1 MRISLLIPAIV
12 VATLFVMP
20 AHAGL
25 MLDVNGTPNN
35 ATITASVTND
45 DSFTFDLQTGTLL
58 LFLQPNIFETEVHI
72 EGPNGDV
79 NPWIIRGPSDGSY
92 LNVVR
97 ISTGDFSP
105 YTLDKNNPIT
115 SSSNVTLG
123 DITSLAAFD
132 GVSSFMQ
139 VISGGTGPDT
149 FVNLNYNIVP
159 EVVPEPSSALLL
171 GIGALACLVRRRQRT
186 QVA

>member
-1 MRISLLIPAIV
+1 MRISLLIPAVV
-12 VATLFVMP
+12 VAALFIMP

-45 DSFTFDLQTGTLL
+45 DSFSFFAGNGTLL
-58 LFLQPNIFETEVHI
+58 LFLSPNTFETDVFI
-72 EGPNGDV
+72 EGPNGNV

-92 LNVVR
+92 LNAVR
-97 ISTGDFSP
+97 ISTGDGST

-139 VISGGTGPDT
+139 VLNGTGPNT
-149 FVNLNYNIVP
+149 FVNLNYNVVP
-159 EVVPEPSSALLL
+159 EVVPEPSSALLI